1 MMVELETVK
10 LAQVEQVE
18 AVAEQAQ
25 QDKILN
31 HRPNQEMVVQ
41 GHTHLFQALTPLTQA
56 VAAVLPITVLVL

>member
-10 LAQVEQVE
+10 PVTVEQVE

-41 GHTHLFQALTPLTQA
+41 GYTHLFQALTPLTQA

>member
-1 MMVELETVK
+1 M
-10 LAQVEQVE
+10 
-18 AVAEQAQ
+18 AEQAQ

-41 GHTHLFQALTPLTQA
+41 GYTHLFQALTPLTQA